1 MDVCL
6 QGVPREPTD
15 VHALS
20 IAKRASCSIDSP
32 HYACI
37 DFYTPH
43 LGTNFTHCIL
53 VCAIYSVSIG
63 ERGKTYGNKIMRGS
77 GVFRSAWY
85 RSKGSEVHIVLC
97 ESSVFSVRH
106 GFSKYTHLFLAAIF
120 LLLCTYFLERCLIF
134 SRDVFSSS
142 IRERKWTRAF
152 ASIYY
157 RRQIYEMLL
166 SHVSAFFARAE
177 RDCVVGSGPPVH
189 TVVIIFIFLTPVHLT
204 HN

>member
-1 MDVCL
+1 M
-6 QGVPREPTD
+6 GEERPT
-15 VHALS
+15 V
-20 IAKRASCSIDSP
+20 IKSCGAPVYSGQ
-32 HYACI
+32 
-37 DFYTPH
+37 
-43 LGTNFTHCIL
+43 LGTEAKAVKYMF
-53 VCAIYSVSIG
+53 
-63 ERGKTYGNKIMRGS
+63 
-77 GVFRSAWY
+77 
-85 RSKGSEVHIVLC
+85 VLC
-97 ESSVFSVRH
+97 ESSAFSVRH

-157 RRQIYEMLL
+157 RRQIYGMLL

-204 HN
+204 HNQCTKTESLSDIGSSRVWVNR